1 MPPLKNMYD
10 IAIIVIHFRNSDKF
24 AGTFAVKRDTSTQ
37 RFAIQQ
43 HPIDCTQAWI
53 QFRRKRFVA
62 LVVCHLLVMAPKHI
76 KTDHLQGSC
85 HQGCNLGFWDS
96 IRIWDLRIGLKHW
109 SKKCQMDLP
118 NFINQFCV
126 QKQFPTLIFKAGITI
141 RKVRVLTF
149 EGVKNSSNWVISIF
163 ELWLLRRSDSLYKI
177 ALVHLV
183 PSNAT
188 ETTFGK
194 FSLKS
199 AILQEIQE

>member
-96 IRIWDLRIGLKHW
+96 MELGICVQDSNPVAK
-109 SKKCQMDLP
+109 MDLP
-118 NFINQFCV
+118 NFTNQILSPEIL
-126 QKQFPTLIFKAGITI
+126 PTLIVKAGITT
-141 RKVRVLTF
+141 RNVRVLTF

-177 ALVHLV
+177 AFLV

>member
-1 MPPLKNMYD
+1 MILPSLSFISVILTNLPALLRSNATHLHNVLLYSSIQLIALK
-10 IAIIVIHFRNSDKF
+10 H
-24 AGTFAVKRDTSTQ
+24 
-37 RFAIQQ
+37 
-43 HPIDCTQAWI
+43 
-53 QFRRKRFVA
+53 
-62 LVVCHLLVMAPKHI
+62 
-76 KTDHLQGSC
+76 GS
-85 HQGCNLGFWDS
+85 NLGGSVLLRLSCVTYWLWHQNTSKLIICKAAVIRVAIWDS
-96 IRIWDLRIGLKHW
+96 GTGFKFGTCEQDSNTGA
-109 SKKCQMDLP
+109 KKCQMDLP

>member
-85 HQGCNLGFWDS
+85 HQGCNLGFCDT

-109 SKKCQMDLP
+109 SKEMPVGFTQFHHSILCSEDL
-118 NFINQFCV
+118 
-126 QKQFPTLIFKAGITI
+126 PTLIFKAGITI
-141 RKVRVLTF
+141 QKF
-149 EGVKNSSNWVISIF
+149 EF
-163 ELWLLRRSDSLYKI
+163 
-177 ALVHLV
+177 
-183 PSNAT
+183 
-188 ETTFGK
+188 
-194 FSLKS
+194 
-199 AILQEIQE
+199 